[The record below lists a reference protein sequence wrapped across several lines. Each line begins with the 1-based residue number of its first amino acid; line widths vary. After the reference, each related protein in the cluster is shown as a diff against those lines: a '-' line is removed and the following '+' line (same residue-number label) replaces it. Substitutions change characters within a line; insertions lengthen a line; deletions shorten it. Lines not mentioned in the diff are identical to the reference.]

1 MTQVR
6 SSSGAL
12 AGFPAAPVSPA
23 KAKPA
28 GHPVAPKPERNDD
41 NGTQVSFGKAALHA
55 LEDGA
60 EFVVHGVED
69 VGHAVYESVKA
80 VGNGVVDAAEGLEHL
95 VAEGVDE
102 VVDGAEAAVT
112 AIGNGIVHT
121 ENVIGGA
128 WSIVTRG
135 VSDASALANTLG
147 QDANKVVNQL
157 GSAANTALSGVS
169 SAAKSVAT
177 YGAFVAKTG
186 GKMIDE
192 IT

>member
-6 SSSGAL
+6 SSGGAL
-12 AGFPAAPVSPA
+12 GGFAAAPVPAA

-28 GHPVAPKPERNDD
+28 THPVAPKPERNDD

-60 EFVVHGVED
+60 EFVVQGVED
-69 VGHAVYESVKA
+69 AGHAVYDTVKA
-80 VGNGVVDAAEGLEHL
+80 VGNGVVDAAVGLEHA
-95 VAEGVDE
+95 VADGIHE
-102 VVDGAEAAVT
+102 VVDGAEAAVE

-121 ENVIGGA
+121 ENVIAGG
-128 WSIVTRG
+128 WSIVTKG
-135 VSDASALANTLG
+135 VSEAATLANTLG
-147 QDANKVVNQL
+147 QDANKVVSQL

-169 SAAKSVAT
+169 VTAKSVAN
-177 YGAFVAKTG
+177 YGAFVAKTS
-186 GKMIDE
+186 GKLIDE